1 MAMVVQ
7 HNMAAMNA
15 NRLLGATTTSLS
27 KSTEKLSSGYRIN
40 RAADDAA
47 GLSISEKMRS
57 QIRGLNK
64 ASDNAQD
71 GISLIQTAEGALS
84 ESHSILQRMREL
96 SIQASNGTE
105 TDDDREAVQKEI
117 SQLQEELTR
126 ISSTTEFNT
135 MKLLDG
141 SQGGTSS
148 TTGSGPKFG
157 VVDATLDGALVT
169 SNVGGI
175 KVATT
180 ATANT
185 KVGQETAIWD
195 ATGKTL
201 TLNLSLNKV
210 YTQDEIDGI
219 IANAKQE
226 DSTATGAPAEVK
238 VTLKNGIFNAD
249 AATTAGTVTAGG
261 VKAVSDEGTVTA
273 GSFVGANKIKF
284 TSNKYG
290 AEFND
295 TVFKFA
301 FDKEA
306 GKEEVE
312 TKTAIS
318 ISATNGITEGEY
330 TIHLAAGKEYT
341 AEDLEDILK
350 TAGFDFD
357 VTLSGATPDEP
368 NSLFATSGA
377 TTVSDI
383 TMGGDTAGA
392 GLGSTK
398 ALWSQDGYEGSS
410 SGSGITLQI
419 GANEGQTMSFTI
431 DDMSARSLGVDGNKV
446 DLSSQDGAKKATT
459 TIDAAIKKVSSQR
472 SKLGAVQNRLEHTI
486 ANLDTASE
494 NTQTAES
501 RIRDT
506 DMAEEMVNYS
516 KNNILSQAG
525 QSMLAQ
531 ANQSNQ
537 GVLSLLQ

>member
-7 HNMAAMNA
+7 HNMSAMNA
-15 NRLLGATTTSLS
+15 NRNLGVTTGMQA
-27 KSTEKLSSGYRIN
+27 KSSEKLSSGYKIN

-71 GISLIQTAEGALS
+71 GISLIQTAEGALN

-96 SIQASNGTE
+96 SVQASNGTE
-105 TDDDREAVQKEI
+105 TDDDREAVQNEI

-126 ISSTTEFNT
+126 ISETTEFNT

-141 SQGGTSS
+141 SQSGSTSS
-148 TTGSGPKFG
+148 TGSGPKFG

-169 SNVGGI
+169 SNVKGI
-175 KVATT
+175 KVATAAST
-180 ATANT
+180 TT
-185 KVGQETAIWD
+185 KAGQETAIWAAD
-195 ATGKTL
+195 GKTL
-201 TLNLSLNKV
+201 TLNLSKNKV
-210 YTQDEIDGI
+210 YTQDEIDDL

-238 VTLKNGIFNAD
+238 VSLKNGIFNAD
-249 AATTAGTVTAGG
+249 ADTTAGTVTG
-261 VKAVSDEGTVTA
+261 
-273 GSFVGANKIKF
+273 FVGADTISF
-284 TSNKYG
+284 TANKYG

-301 FDKEA
+301 FDKAA

-312 TKTAIS
+312 TNTAIE
-318 ISATNGITEGEY
+318 ISGTNTVTNGEY

-357 VTLSGATPDEP
+357 VKLSGNTPDEP
-368 NSLFATSGA
+368 NTLFATSGA
-377 TTVSDI
+377 SSVSDI
-383 TMGGDTAGA
+383 TMGGGTAGA
-392 GLGSTK
+392 GLGSTD
-398 ALWSQDGYEGSS
+398 AMWGQAGYDSVS
-410 SGSGITLQI
+410 SGAGITLQI
-419 GANEGQTMSFTI
+419 GANEGQTMSFSI
-431 DDMSARSLGVDGNKV
+431 DDMSARALGVDGNKV
-446 DLSSQDGAKKATT
+446 DLSTQAGAQKATT
-459 TIDAAIKKVSSQR
+459 TIDAAIKKVSAQR
-472 SKLGAVQNRLEHTI
+472 GKMGAIQNRLEHTI
-486 ANLDTASE
+486 SNLDTAAE

-506 DMAEEMVNYS
+506 DMAEEMVEYS
-516 KNNILSQAG
+516 KNNILAQAG

-531 ANQSNQ
+531 ANQSTQ

>member
-7 HNMAAMNA
+7 HNMSAMNA
-15 NRLLGATTTSLS
+15 NRNLGVTTGMQA
-27 KSTEKLSSGYRIN
+27 KSSEKLSSGYKIN

-71 GISLIQTAEGALS
+71 GISLIQTAEGALN

-96 SIQASNGTE
+96 SVQASNGTE
-105 TDDDREAVQKEI
+105 TDDDREAVQNEI

-126 ISSTTEFNT
+126 ISETTEFNT

-141 SQGGTSS
+141 SQSGSTSS
-148 TTGSGPKFG
+148 TGSGPKFG

-169 SNVGGI
+169 SNVKGI
-175 KVATT
+175 KVATAAST
-180 ATANT
+180 TT
-185 KVGQETAIWD
+185 KAGQETAIWAAD
-195 ATGKTL
+195 GKTL
-201 TLNLSLNKV
+201 TLNLSKNKV
-210 YTQDEIDGI
+210 YTQDEIDDL

-238 VTLKNGIFNAD
+238 VSLKNGIFNAD
-249 AATTAGTVTAGG
+249 ADTTAGTATVGG
-261 VKAVSDEGTVTA
+261 VKAVSDDGTVT
-273 GSFVGANKIKF
+273 GFVGADTISF
-284 TSNKYG
+284 TANKYG
-290 AEFND
+290 TEFNN

-301 FDKEA
+301 FDKAA

-312 TKTAIS
+312 TNTAIE
-318 ISATNGITEGEY
+318 ISGTNTVTEGQY

-341 AEDLEDILK
+341 AEDLEDVLK

-357 VTLSGATPDEP
+357 VKLSGNTPDEP
-368 NSLFATSGA
+368 NTLFATSGA
-377 TTVSDI
+377 SSVSDI
-383 TMGGDTAGA
+383 TMGDTAGA
-392 GLGSTK
+392 GLGSTD
-398 ALWSQDGYEGSS
+398 AMWGQAGYDSVS
-410 SGSGITLQI
+410 SGAGITLQI
-419 GANEGQTMSFTI
+419 GANEGQTMSFSI
-431 DDMSARSLGVDGNKV
+431 DDMSARALGVDGNKV
-446 DLSSQDGAKKATT
+446 DLSTQSGAQKATT
-459 TIDAAIKKVSSQR
+459 TIDAAIKKVSAQR
-472 SKLGAVQNRLEHTI
+472 GKMGAIQNRLEHTI
-486 ANLDTASE
+486 SNLDTAAE

-506 DMAEEMVNYS
+506 DMAEEMVEYS
-516 KNNILSQAG
+516 KNNILAQAG

-531 ANQSNQ
+531 ANQSTQ